1 MVITSPVLMPKIAL
15 HVAAL
20 YQRWNIVRE
29 LSKKYPKLLTVLN
42 GTEGKTPLFYV
53 FAVLRD
59 PIRGTTCV
67 DTCQIPH
74 FVLTVRT

>member
-1 MVITSPVLMPKIAL
+1 MQYAASNNLKIAL

-29 LSKKYPKLLTVLN
+29 ISKKYPKLLTVLN
-42 GTEGKTPLFYV
+42 SNEGKTPLFYV

-59 PIRGTTCV
+59 PIRGMT
-67 DTCQIPH
+67 
-74 FVLTVRT
+74 L